1 MLSDAFLSR
10 LGTLMLAMKG
20 RASGGAGGARRS
32 RQTGSSAEFS
42 DYREYIPGDDIRR
55 IDWNAMARFD
65 KIFLKLFME
74 EQESAVTVLLD
85 GSGSMAEKWPAAR
98 QAAEAVGY
106 LALTGGDRLRVI
118 FLQGGDPAPSA
129 GAGAGPRSVPRAPS
143 APAGAGP
150 RLSPLLS
157 GRQAYARLTQF
168 LDTCVPAGAGS
179 LTQRVLQIEG
189 LRKGLCF
196 LITDGYEE
204 GGVGTA
210 LDNLRYRGQECAL
223 IQPLSPFELSPA
235 LDGAVKLTDAETGAA
250 VNLLADR
257 EALESYQRALEAFLR
272 DIRETCFR
280 RETPYALLDAGKN
293 FEETFIPLLSESG
306 MI

>member
-10 LGTLMLAMKG
+10 LDTLMLAMKG

-85 GSGSMAEKWPAAR
+85 GSGSMAEKWTAAR
-98 QAAEAVGY
+98 RAAEAVGY

-129 GAGAGPRSVPRAPS
+129 GAGPRLSPRAPS
-143 APAGAGP
+143 A
-150 RLSPLLS
+150 
-157 GRQAYARLTQF
+157 
-168 LDTCVPAGAGS
+168 PAGAGS

-204 GGVGTA
+204 GGIGTA

-280 RETPYALLDAGKN
+280 RETPCALLDAGKN

>member
-10 LGTLMLAMKG
+10 LDTLMLAMKG
-20 RASGGAGGARRS
+20 RASGGAGGTRRS

-85 GSGSMAEKWPAAR
+85 GSGSMAEKWTAAR

-118 FLQGGDPAPSA
+118 FLQERDPADPASA
-129 GAGAGPRSVPRAPS
+129 GN
-143 APAGAGP
+143 

-168 LDTCVPAGAGS
+168 LDTCTPGGAGS
-179 LTQRVLQIEG
+179 LTERVMQIEG

-196 LITDGYEE
+196 LISDCYEE
-204 GGVGTA
+204 GGVGKA

-223 IQPLSPFELSPA
+223 IQPLSPFELEPA
-235 LDGAVKLTDAETGAA
+235 LDGAVKLTDAENGAA

-257 EALESYQRALEAFLR
+257 EALESYRRALEGFLR
-272 DIRETCFR
+272 DVRETCFR

-293 FEETFIPLLSESG
+293 FEETFIPLLSQSN

>member
-1 MLSDAFLSR
+1 MLSDAFLAR
-10 LGTLMLAMKG
+10 LDTLCLAVKG
-20 RASGGAGGARRS
+20 RASGGAGGVRRS

-85 GSGSMAEKWPAAR
+85 GSGSMGEKWDAAR
-98 QAAEAVGY
+98 MAAEAVGY
-106 LALTGGDRLRVI
+106 LALTGGDRLRVYC
-118 FLQGGDPAPSA
+118 LQAMDPAD
-129 GAGAGPRSVPRAPS
+129 
-143 APAGAGP
+143 PALNGNKV
-150 RLSPLLS
+150 SPLLS
-157 GRQAYARLTQF
+157 GRQAYARLLQF
-168 LDTCVPAGAGS
+168 LDTCAPHGAGN
-179 LTQRVLQIEG
+179 LTEAVFRTEG

-196 LITDGYEE
+196 LISDCYEE
-204 GGVGTA
+204 EGIARA
-210 LDNLRYRGQECAL
+210 LDNLRYRGQECAV
-223 IQPLSPFELSPA
+223 IQPLSAFELDPS
-235 LDGAVKLTDAETGAA
+235 LDGALKLTDSENGET

-257 EALESYQRALEAFLR
+257 DALENYRRALGSFLR
-272 DIRETCFR
+272 DVRETCFR

-293 FEETFIPLLSESG
+293 FEEEWIPLLSSSG

>member
-10 LGTLMLAMKG
+10 LDTLMLAMKG
-20 RASGGAGGARRS
+20 RASGGAGGTRRS

-85 GSGSMAEKWPAAR
+85 GSGSMAEKWTAAR

-129 GAGAGPRSVPRAPS
+129 AP
-143 APAGAGP
+143 GP
-150 RLSPLLS
+150 RLSHLLS

-168 LDTCVPAGAGS
+168 LDTCAPAGAGS

-204 GGVGTA
+204 GGLGTA

-257 EALESYQRALEAFLR
+257 EALESYRRALEAFLR

-280 RETPYALLDAGKN
+280 RETPYALLDAGKD
-293 FEETFIPLLSESG
+293 FEEAFIPLLSQNH

>member
-1 MLSDAFLSR
+1 MFSDAFLSR
-10 LGTLMLAMKG
+10 LDTLMLAMKG

-98 QAAEAVGY
+98 RAAEAVGY

-129 GAGAGPRSVPRAPS
+129 GAG
-143 APAGAGP
+143 P

-168 LDTCVPAGAGS
+168 LDTCAPAGAGS

-204 GGVGTA
+204 GGIGTA

-280 RETPYALLDAGKN
+280 RETPCALLDAGKN

>member
-10 LGTLMLAMKG
+10 LDTLMLAMKG

-85 GSGSMAEKWPAAR
+85 GSGSMAEKWTAAR
-98 QAAEAVGY
+98 RAAEAVGY

-129 GAGAGPRSVPRAPS
+129 GAG
-143 APAGAGP
+143 P

-168 LDTCVPAGAGS
+168 LDTCAPAGAGS

-204 GGVGTA
+204 GGIGTA

-280 RETPYALLDAGKN
+280 RETPCALLDAGKN
-293 FEETFIPLLSESG
+293 FEETFIPLLSENG

>member
-10 LGTLMLAMKG
+10 LDTLMLAMKG
-20 RASGGAGGARRS
+20 RASGGAGGTRRS

-85 GSGSMAEKWPAAR
+85 GSGSMAEKWTAAR

-129 GAGAGPRSVPRAPS
+129 AP
-143 APAGAGP
+143 GP
-150 RLSPLLS
+150 RLSHLLS

-168 LDTCVPAGAGS
+168 LDTCAPAGAGS

-204 GGVGTA
+204 GGLGTA

-223 IQPLSPFELSPA
+223 IQPLSPFELCPA

-257 EALESYQRALEAFLR
+257 EALESYRRALEAFLR

-280 RETPYALLDAGKN
+280 RETPYALLDAGKD
-293 FEETFIPLLSESG
+293 FEEAFIPLLSQNH

>member
-10 LGTLMLAMKG
+10 LDTLMLAMKG

-85 GSGSMAEKWPAAR
+85 GSGSMAEKWTAAR

-118 FLQGGDPAPSA
+118 FLQEDGN
-129 GAGAGPRSVPRAPS
+129 
-143 APAGAGP
+143 

-168 LDTCVPAGAGS
+168 LDTCAPAGAGS
-179 LTQRVLQIEG
+179 LTERVMRIEG

-196 LITDGYEE
+196 LIADGYEE
-204 GGVGTA
+204 GGIGTA

-223 IQPLSPFELSPA
+223 IQPLSPFELNPA

-257 EALESYQRALEAFLR
+257 EALESYRRALEAFLR

-293 FEETFIPLLSESG
+293 FEEEFIPLLSQSH